1 MVSTTRGFGF
11 GGGSVSKNV
20 TEAVNKTYE
29 ELRQLIK
36 EAYEEGVV
44 NGKSEDLTA
53 MRATTSQKPLSQ
65 RNSKQSNIQTFE
77 RLKYAS
83 K

>member
-1 MVSTTRGFGF
+1 MVSTTKGFGF

-20 TEAVNKTYE
+20 TDAINKTYE

-44 NGKSEDLTA
+44 NGKSGDFNEEA
-53 MRATTSQKPLSQ
+53 SE
-65 RNSKQSNIQTFE
+65 TFKE
-77 RLKYAS
+77 TYVAKKLEAIKYPDI
-83 K
+83 

>member
-20 TEAVNKTYE
+20 TDAINKTYE

-44 NGKSEDLTA
+44 NGKSGDFNDEA
-53 MRATTSQKPLSQ
+53 SE
-65 RNSKQSNIQTFE
+65 TFKE
-77 RLKYAS
+77 TYVAKKLEAIKYPDI
-83 K
+83 

>member
-44 NGKSEDLTA
+44 NGKSGDFNGEA
-53 MRATTSQKPLSQ
+53 SE
-65 RNSKQSNIQTFE
+65 TFSVTFVAKKLE
-77 RLKYAS
+77 AIKYPDI
-83 K
+83 

>member
-1 MVSTTRGFGF
+1 MVSTTKGFGF

-20 TEAVNKTYE
+20 TDAINKTYE

-44 NGKSEDLTA
+44 NGKSGDFNDEA
-53 MRATTSQKPLSQ
+53 SE
-65 RNSKQSNIQTFE
+65 TFKE
-77 RLKYAS
+77 TYVAKKLEAIKYPDI
-83 K
+83 

>member
-1 MVSTTRGFGF
+1 MVSTTRGFRF

-44 NGKSEDLTA
+44 NGKSEDFNGDA
-53 MRATTSQKPLSQ
+53 SDNFPE
-65 RNSKQSNIQTFE
+65 TFVAKKLE
-77 RLKYAS
+77 AIKYPDI
-83 K
+83 

>member
-20 TEAVNKTYE
+20 TDAVNKTYE

-44 NGKSEDLTA
+44 NGKSGDFNGEA
-53 MRATTSQKPLSQ
+53 SE
-65 RNSKQSNIQTFE
+65 TF
-77 RLKYAS
+77 
-83 K
+83 

>member
-20 TEAVNKTYE
+20 TDAVNKTYE

-44 NGKSEDLTA
+44 NGKSGDFNGEA
-53 MRATTSQKPLSQ
+53 RE
-65 RNSKQSNIQTFE
+65 TFSE
-77 RLKYAS
+77 TFVAKKLEAIKYPDI
-83 K
+83 

>member
-44 NGKSEDLTA
+44 NGKSGDFNDEA
-53 MRATTSQKPLSQ
+53 SE
-65 RNSKQSNIQTFE
+65 TFKE
-77 RLKYAS
+77 TYVAKKLEAIKYPDI
-83 K
+83 

>member
-20 TEAVNKTYE
+20 TDAVNKTYE

-44 NGKSEDLTA
+44 NGKSGDFNDEA
-53 MRATTSQKPLSQ
+53 SE
-65 RNSKQSNIQTFE
+65 TFKE
-77 RLKYAS
+77 TYVAKKLEAIKYPDI
-83 K
+83 

>member
-36 EAYEEGVV
+36 EAYEEGGV
-44 NGKSEDLTA
+44 NGKSEDFNGDA
-53 MRATTSQKPLSQ
+53 SDNFPE
-65 RNSKQSNIQTFE
+65 TFVAKKLE
-77 RLKYAS
+77 AIKYPDI
-83 K
+83 

>member
-1 MVSTTRGFGF
+1 MVSTTKGFGF

-20 TEAVNKTYE
+20 TDAVNKTYE

-44 NGKSEDLTA
+44 NGKSGDFNDEA
-53 MRATTSQKPLSQ
+53 SE
-65 RNSKQSNIQTFE
+65 TFKE
-77 RLKYAS
+77 TYVAKKLEAIKYPDI
-83 K
+83 

>member
-20 TEAVNKTYE
+20 TDAVNKTYE

-36 EAYEEGVV
+36 EAY
-44 NGKSEDLTA
+44 
-53 MRATTSQKPLSQ
+53 
-65 RNSKQSNIQTFE
+65 
-77 RLKYAS
+77 
-83 K
+83 